1 MGKHARNEPPSARS
15 PAQWEREQGARAAVA
30 TEPPEGSVGIVASQ
44 HLTLPEGLTL
54 SCGARLAP
62 VEVAYEAYGTLS
74 PTRENVILLC
84 HALSGGAHAAGKHH
98 PDDRKPGWW
107 DLYVGPGKA
116 LDTER
121 FFVICI
127 NVLASPYGTTSP
139 LSINPATGE
148 PYGLTFPP
156 ITVSDWVELERA
168 VLDRLG
174 IERLYAVVGGSTG
187 GMRAFEWAVRYP
199 ERVQKA
205 MVIAAPA
212 RSSPMVIALNHIQ
225 RQTILM
231 GLMTGGEAGAQRGL
245 ALARMLAHLS
255 YLSEDALWCKFGRE
269 TYPEPDFWGVTF
281 QMESYLEYKAK
292 TFVNRFDPY
301 CYLYITRAMDTYD
314 LATTYG
320 EGNLECALNRVEAEM
335 LFISFTSDWLFPP
348 SGQQEA
354 VQTLQALGKRAQHV
368 VIDSPW
374 GHDSFLVER
383 VKPQL
388 KPVLKAF
395 LEGADTSQ
403 TPPQTVEPLAL

>member
-1 MGKHARNEPPSARS
+1 MAKRSEQVAIPIGTAPSSAL
-15 PAQWEREQGARAAVA
+15 AAPESLEGRVGLVA
-30 TEPPEGSVGIVASQ
+30 PQQMA
-44 HLTLPEGLTL
+44 LPEGLPL
-54 SCGARLAP
+54 ACGARLAP
-62 VEVAYEAYGTLS
+62 VEVSYETYGTLAPS
-74 PTRENVILLC
+74 RENVILLC
-84 HALSGGAHAAGKHH
+84 HALSGGAHAAGRHH

-107 DLYVGPGKA
+107 DLYIGPGKA

-139 LSINPATGE
+139 LSLNPATGA

-199 ERVQKA
+199 QRVQKA
-205 MVIAAPA
+205 IVIAAPA

-231 GLMTGGEAGAQRGL
+231 GLMHGGESGAQRGL
-245 ALARMLAHLS
+245 ALARMLAHIS
-255 YLSEDALWCKFGRE
+255 YLSEEALWHKFERE
-269 TYPEPDFWGVTF
+269 PHPGADFWGVTF
-281 QMESYLEYKAK
+281 QMESYLEYKAS
-292 TFVNRFDPY
+292 TFLKRFDPY
-301 CYLYITRAMDTYD
+301 CYLYITRAMDTFD
-314 LATTYG
+314 LAATYG
-320 EGNLECALNRVEAEM
+320 GGDLNQALNRVEAEM
-335 LFISFTSDWLFPP
+335 LFISFTSDWLFP
-348 SGQQEA
+348 SAGQEEA
-354 VQTLQALGKRAQHV
+354 VRTLQALGKRAQHV
-368 VIDSPW
+368 IVDSPW

-388 KPVLKAF
+388 KPILKGF
-395 LEGADTSQ
+395 LEGAAPSQ
-403 TPPQTVEPLAL
+403 TSLQTAGSHAP

>member
-1 MGKHARNEPPSARS
+1 MAKQASCLPSGESPGTTEELATAVVASEPAES
-15 PAQWEREQGARAAVA
+15 
-30 TEPPEGSVGIVASQ
+30 SVGIVTPQ
-44 HLTLPEGLTL
+44 QLTLPDGLTL
-54 SCGARLAP
+54 ACGARLAP
-62 VEVAYEAYGTLS
+62 IEVAYETYGTLA
-74 PTRENVILLC
+74 PTRDNVILLC

-107 DLYVGPGKA
+107 ELYVGPGKA

-139 LSINPATGE
+139 LSINPDTGE

-156 ITVSDWVELERA
+156 VTVSDWVELERA
-168 VLDRLG
+168 VLDALG
-174 IERLYAVVGGSTG
+174 IEQLYAVVGGSTG
-187 GMRAFEWAVRYP
+187 GMRAFEWVVRYP
-199 ERVQKA
+199 DRVRKA
-205 MVIAAPA
+205 IVIAAPA

-231 GLMTGGEAGAQRGL
+231 GLMQGGEQGAQRGL
-245 ALARMLAHLS
+245 ALARMLAHIS
-255 YLSEDALWCKFGRE
+255 YLSEDALWRKFGRE
-269 TYPEPDFWGVTF
+269 AHPEPDFWGVAF
-281 QMESYLEYKAK
+281 QMESYLEYKAS

-320 EGNLECALNRVEAEM
+320 AGDLSRALSRVEAEI

-348 SGQQEA
+348 SGQQAA
-354 VQTLQALGKRAQHV
+354 VEVLQTLGKRAQHV
-368 VIDSPW
+368 IIDSPW

-395 LEGADTSQ
+395 LERADSDQ
-403 TPPQTVEPLAL
+403 TPLRTVESPAL

>member
-1 MGKHARNEPPSARS
+1 MAKCAVAPSHQGDPVGS
-15 PAQWEREQGARAAVA
+15 PTALVA
-30 TEPPEGSVGIVASQ
+30 TEAGEGTVGLVTPQ
-44 HLTLPEGLTL
+44 QLTLPEGLTL
-54 SCGARLAP
+54 ACGAHLAP
-62 VEVAYEAYGTLS
+62 VEVCYETYGTLA
-74 PTRENVILLC
+74 PDRGNVILLC

-139 LSINPATGE
+139 LSVNPLTGE

-156 ITVSDWVELERA
+156 VTVSDWVELERM

-199 ERVQKA
+199 HRVQRA
-205 MVIAAPA
+205 VIIAAPA

-231 GLMTGGEAGAQRGL
+231 GLMHGGEAGAQRGL

-255 YLSEDALWCKFGRE
+255 YLSDEALWQKFGRE
-269 TYPEPDFWGVTF
+269 PYPDPDFWGVTF
-281 QMESYLEYKAK
+281 QVESYLEYKAR
-292 TFVNRFDPY
+292 TFVQRFDPY

-314 LATTYG
+314 LGATYG
-320 EGNLECALNRVEAEM
+320 EGDLARALSRVEAEM

-354 VQTLQALGKRAQHV
+354 VQILQSLGKRAEHV

-395 LEGADTSQ
+395 LERAGADQ
-403 TPPQTVEPLAL
+403 TPLQTLEPVAL